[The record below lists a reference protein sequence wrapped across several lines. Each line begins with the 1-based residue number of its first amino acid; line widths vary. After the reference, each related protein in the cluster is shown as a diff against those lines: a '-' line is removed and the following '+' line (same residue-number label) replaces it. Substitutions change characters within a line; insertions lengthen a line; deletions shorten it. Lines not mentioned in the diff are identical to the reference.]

1 MQITIEQAKLIY
13 HQQNPQYQKTYAKV
27 IQAGKSDVEVAEER
41 RGLVVE
47 CGWGDGQMGVVT
59 VGDKSLS
66 NNEKENEE
74 KTTHA
79 RDVVCVSPVY
89 GSMYTKT
96 VELTDLETTQEEDG
110 TSE

>member
-1 MQITIEQAKLIY
+1 
-13 HQQNPQYQKTYAKV
+13 
-27 IQAGKSDVEVAEER
+27 
-41 RGLVVE
+41 
-47 CGWGDGQMGVVT
+47 MGVVT

-79 RDVVCVSPVY
+79 RGVVCISPVS

-96 VELTDLETTQEEDG
+96 VELTER
-110 TSE
+110 